1 MAFAIRRHVKEPFCG
16 RGRMDKQAI
25 LPGYQD
31 QIRTDECA
39 TEGAVCLSEPAAA
52 SQLYMPAEDKLLE
65 KNLIFDIS
73 NNAPLTKR
81 EEEILRLIV
90 SGQTNKQIARQLSRS
105 ERTVEYHRNRLMQK
119 LGAHNAAQLVKGAMV
134 MGLV

>member
-1 MAFAIRRHVKEPFCG
+1 
-16 RGRMDKQAI
+16 MDKQEQAI
-25 LPGYQD
+25 LSGYQD

-39 TEGAVCLSEPAAA
+39 TVGTVCLSEPTVEG
-52 SQLYMPAEDKLLE
+52 LLHMPAEDKLLE
-65 KNLIFDIS
+65 KNLVFDIG
-73 NNAPLTKR
+73 NDVPLTKR

-105 ERTVEYHRNRLMQK
+105 ERTVEYHRNRLMRK
-119 LGAHNAAQLVKGAMV
+119 VGAHNAAQLVKGALV